1 MTPPF
6 EGAGAWVRRNR
17 FYMALGAS
25 PFALLLA
32 AIVAAIA
39 TGNPVPLTVTPHLL
53 FIGLALTF
61 TAWRKN
67 HKPRNIDGQVRADE
81 KGVWF
86 GGELLVPKEQI
97 VSGLVLPRYDGGPIV
112 RFRRKGLRLPVE
124 VRVADREEARAL
136 PLDGAAS
143 GPKPQHAAR
152 ALLRALGLDA
162 SQTVAKFRL
171 PSRAF
176 ADPTKRRRW
185 GAIFAAIMVS
195 LAVGVSFAA
204 RALPGFAPV
213 FPFVLALA
221 ALGALVLAA
230 IPTKLEV
237 GADGLH
243 IQWLRTA
250 RFVGYGEITNIDPY
264 EDPGNG
270 KNALIGLMLTLKSG
284 ETVRIP
290 IMNKRSTIRDEV
302 LLLHERISE
311 AIDTWRHG
319 EGVAHAAL
327 VRRGGREA
335 SKWVQALRG
344 IGAFANADARTAPVM
359 PEKLWRIVED
369 PAAPADA
376 RAGAAVALGQTADE
390 EARSRLRAAASA
402 TAAPKLRFAIE
413 AAAKAESDEAM
424 AAALA
429 ELESDDASAQRA

>member
-1 MTPPF
+1 MSEPTMTTPF

-25 PFALLLA
+25 PFALLVADVVLA
-32 AIVAAIA
+32 IT
-39 TGNPVPLTVTPHLL
+39 TGNPGLLVVTPHLL

-67 HKPRNIDGQVRADE
+67 HKPRNIDGKVRADD

-86 GGELLVPKEQI
+86 GGELLVPKEQLL
-97 VSGLVLPRYDGGPIV
+97 SGLVLPRYDGGPIV

-136 PLDGAAS
+136 
-143 GPKPQHAAR
+143 
-152 ALLRALGLDA
+152 LRALGLDA

-176 ADPTKRRRW
+176 ADPTRRRRW
-185 GAIFAAIMVS
+185 GAAFAAIMVS

-204 RALPGFAPV
+204 RMMPAFAPV
-213 FPFVLALA
+213 FPFVLALV
-221 ALGALVLAA
+221 ALGATVLVA
-230 IPTKLEV
+230 IPTKLQV

-243 IQWLRTA
+243 IQWLRTS
-250 RFVGYGEITNIDPY
+250 RFIAYGEITNIDPY
-264 EDPGNG
+264 EDPGQG
-270 KNALIGLMLTLKSG
+270 KNTLIGLMLTLKSG

-302 LLLHERISE
+302 FMLHERISE
-311 AIDTWRHG
+311 AIDTWRRG

-327 VRRGGREA
+327 VRRGGRDA

-376 RAGAAVALGQTADE
+376 RAGAAVALGQTADD
-390 EARSRLRAAASA
+390 EARARLRAAASA
-402 TAAPKLRFAIE
+402 TAAPKLRIAIE

-429 ELESDDASAQRA
+429 ELESEDPSAQRA